1 MMLDR
6 REFIK
11 IFGVTAAAVM
21 FCPDD
26 LLHAEPKNAIKYV
39 QPRRILYGSKLHGC
53 TGWNGITE
61 IEYPIDFA

>member
-11 IFGVTAAAVM
+11 IFGVTAAAFM

-26 LLHAEPKNAIKYV
+26 LLSAEPMIAIKHA
-39 QPRRILYGSKLHGC
+39 QPRRILHGNKYHGC
-53 TGWNGITE
+53 TGWNGVIE
-61 IEYPIDFA
+61 IEYPLDFA